1 LLPKLFQ
8 DKISPEKNM
17 KLIYLVPFF
26 ILIVTMIPRAQEED
40 SSLITLNKIYG
51 SNYFRAERFGPT
63 RWLDDGTGYTT
74 LEPSGNNKG
83 GDDIVS
89 YDAASGTRKILVPSE
104 KLIPMGQNSP
114 LDIDDYQWSS
124 DKKQLL
130 IFTNSARVWRR
141 NTRGDY
147 WVLNMENWQ
156 LFKIGGNAPSS
167 TLMFAKFSPDE
178 TRVAYVMKNNL
189 YVQDLSTYNITQ
201 LTNDGSVTIINGTF
215 DWVYEEELDLRDG
228 FRWSPD
234 GKSIAYWQLD
244 AGGVRDFLLIDDTDS
259 LYSFVKPVQYPVA
272 GTTNSSCKVGIVDA
286 AGGPTIWMK
295 VPGDPRNNYI
305 ARMDW
310 AAGSDEII
318 LQHLNREQNK
328 NEIILANAKTGNVK
342 TLFVEQD
349 SAWVDINDDL
359 QWFKSSDQFV
369 WVSERDGW
377 RHVYIVSKTTGELKL
392 ITPGDFDVIS
402 IENIDEINGWIYFIA
417 SPDNASQRYLYR
429 MAINGTGK
437 PVRISPRN
445 EPGTHSYQ
453 VSPNS
458 DWAIHTYSA
467 FSNPPV
473 VDIVHLPDHKV
484 SKTLVSNLGL
494 KDKLKMLKVKPVEFF
509 KVNIGGGVLLDG
521 YCIKPYNFD
530 PSKKYPVL
538 FYVYG
543 EPAAQTVLDEWE
555 RDWFWHEMLAQ
566 EGYII
571 ISVDNRGT
579 PGPRGREWRKSIYKK
594 IGIISSEDQS
604 AAAAELLKEWPFLD
618 PDRIAVWGWSGG
630 GSGTLDLLFRYP
642 DIYKTGMSVAP
653 VTDQRY
659 YDSIYQERYMGL
671 PQDNTEAYV
680 EGSPITYADKLKG
693 NLLIVHGSGD
703 DNVHFQ
709 NTEALVNKLISLNK
723 PFTMMDYP
731 NRSHGIFEGNNTRLH
746 LYSLLTR
753 YLNEHE
759 PVGAY

>member
-1 LLPKLFQ
+1 
-8 DKISPEKNM
+8 M
-17 KLIYLVPFF
+17 KARLYLILFF
-26 ILIVTMIPRAQEED
+26 ILFVTIIPRAQDDD
-40 SSLITLNKIYG
+40 STLITLNKVFG
-51 SNYFRAERFGPT
+51 SNYFRAERFGPA
-63 RWLDDGTGYTT
+63 RWLEDGTGYTT
-74 LEPSGNNKG
+74 LEPSEKTKEGE
-83 GDDIVS
+83 DIVS
-89 YDAASGTRKILVPSE
+89 YDAATGNRKILIPAE
-104 KLIPMGQNSP
+104 KLIPQGQESS
-114 LDIDDYQWSS
+114 LGIDDYQWSPG
-124 DKKQLL
+124 KKLLL
-130 IFTNSARVWRR
+130 IFTNTARVWRR

-147 WVLNMENWQ
+147 WVLNLENRKF
-156 LFKIGGNAPSS
+156 FKLGGNADSS

-178 TRVAYVMKNNL
+178 AKVAYVMKNNL
-189 YVQDLSTYNITQ
+189 YVEDLSTNNITQ
-201 LTNDGSVTIINGTF
+201 LTKDGSFTTINGTF

-234 GKSIAYWQLD
+234 SKTIAYWQLD
-244 AGGVRDFLLIDDTDS
+244 ASGVKDFLLIDDTDS
-259 LYSFVKPVQYPVA
+259 LYSFVKPVQYPIA
-272 GTTNSSCKVGIVDA
+272 GTTNSACRVGVVS
-286 AGGPTIWMK
+286 AGGGSTVWMK
-295 VPGDPRNNYI
+295 VPGDSRNNYI

-318 LQHLNREQNK
+318 LQCLNRAQNK
-328 NEIILANAKTGNVK
+328 NEIMLANVKSGDVK
-342 TLFVEQD
+342 TLFVEED
-349 SAWVDINDDL
+349 KAWVDINDDP
-359 QWFKSSDQFV
+359 QWFKSGDQFV

-377 RHVYIVSKTTGELKL
+377 RHVYVVSKNTGDLKL
-392 ITPGDFDVIS
+392 VTPGDFDVIS
-402 IENIDEINGWIYFIA
+402 IESIDEANGWIYFIA
-417 SPDNASQRYLYR
+417 SPDNAAQRYLFR
-429 MAINGTGK
+429 MALNGTGK
-437 PVRISPRN
+437 AERISPQD

-453 VSPNS
+453 ISPNS
-458 DWAIHTYSA
+458 EWAIHTYSF
-467 FSNPPV
+467 FSNPPI
-473 VDIVHLPDHKV
+473 VDVVHLPDHKV
-484 SKTLVSNLGL
+484 VNTLVSNSEL
-494 KDKLKMLKVKPVEFF
+494 KKRIEQLKTKPVKFF
-509 KVNIGGGVLLDG
+509 KVDIGSGILLDG

-566 EGYII
+566 QGYII

-579 PGPRGREWRKSIYKK
+579 PGPRGREWRKAIYKK
-594 IGIISSEDQS
+594 IGVISSEDQS
-604 AAAAELLKEWPFLD
+604 AAATELLKKWSFLD
-618 PDRIAVWGWSGG
+618 PNRIAVWGWSGG

-659 YDSIYQERYMGL
+659 YDTIYQERYMGL
-671 PQDNTEAYV
+671 PQDNTEAYT

-731 NRSHGIFEGNNTRLH
+731 NRSHGIFEGKNTTLH
-746 LYSLLTR
+746 LFNLLTR

-759 PVGAY
+759 PAGAF